1 MIPNDMIPNDT
12 NTMTPEEQ
20 KKYERLTEQDRIG
33 VAVDAFAE
41 RMKAR
46 MMDKYDAGY
55 RGWDRNVPV
64 SNLIFEVQVDAADLN
79 GLDGKHIDIVNRVM
93 MLDYR
98 KLQKKS
104 S

>member
-1 MIPNDMIPNDT
+1 MLPNDMIPNVT
-12 NTMTPEEQ
+12 STLTPEEQ
-20 KKYERLTEQDRIG
+20 KQYDRLTEKDHISE
-33 VAVDAFAE
+33 AVDAFAE

-46 MMDKYDAGY
+46 MMEKYDAGY

-64 SNLIFEVQVDAADLN
+64 SSLIFEVQVDAADLN
-79 GLDGKHIDIVNRVM
+79 GLDGKHIDIANRVM